1 VSSLFSNF
9 NNASQGGKSS
19 TAQQKNTAPVMNV
32 ERMCKTQLLAARPAA
47 TLAKSIDYAV
57 LVTDELYSLCA
68 PKSGIDNELLRI

>member
-19 TAQQKNTAPVMNV
+19 TAQQRNTARAMNV
-32 ERMCKTQLLAARPAA
+32 ERMCKTHLLAARPAV
-47 TLAKSIDYAV
+47 TLAKSIDYAMSA
-57 LVTDELYSLCA
+57 TDELYSLYA